1 MYLIMYLIIYF
12 NLCLFLLK
20 KISLYYYK
28 MGGCFSYDKKTSL
41 ESNKCSSCN
50 LDEFEKRINPLID
63 NIKLSKYKRNIL
75 KKRYSKLVVYYDNY
89 AANVR
94 WKYNMCRIIISIGSM
109 ILPTLQT
116 IQNNENVAF
125 IKNEIFWAAIGTSLS
140 VMISNNLI
148 SMFALDRRYIMY
160 AVTAEKLKA
169 IGWKYFELSDMFSNK
184 SHIENWILFWNEVE
198 KIKKLQVLSEFTDS
212 DDKNHEPPPT
222 LENTRQESDSEYDS
236 DTPRTRTPRT
246 TPRSIPKKDMYDNEE
261 VIVNMDN
268 RRKIITDA
276 QNTFKQK
283 FTEKMTNTENTI
295 SDNIDKIESNIENNI
310 KKIIDKKKVE
320 IDESKNVEIV
330 LEDLQNSIVENLDI
344 KKKD

>member
-1 MYLIMYLIIYF
+1 
-12 NLCLFLLK
+12 
-20 KISLYYYK
+20 
-28 MGGCFSYDKKTSL
+28 MGGCFSYDKKAAL
-41 ESNKCSSCN
+41 ESNKCSSCS
-50 LDEFEKRINPLID
+50 LDEFEKRINPLIE

-89 AANVR
+89 AANIR
-94 WKYNMCRIIISIGSM
+94 WKYNACRIVISVGSM

-125 IKNEIFWAAIGTSLS
+125 IKDEIFWAAIATSLS

-169 IGWKYFELSDMFSNK
+169 IGWKYFELSDIFSNK
-184 SHIENWILFWNEVE
+184 THIENWILFWNEVE
-198 KIKKLQVLSEFTDS
+198 KIKKLQVMSEFTDS
-212 DDKNHEPPPT
+212 DDKNHEPLPT
-222 LENTRQESDSEYDS
+222 LENARQDSDSEYDS
-236 DTPRTRTPRT
+236 DTPRARTPRT
-246 TPRSIPKKDMYDNEE
+246 TPRNTPRSISKKEDIYDDT
-261 VIVNMDN
+261 VIVDMNS
-268 RRKIITDA
+268 RRKNIIDA

-283 FTEKMTNTENTI
+283 FTEKMTNTENMI
-295 SDNIDKIESNIENNI
+295 NENIENIEDVTNLETI
-310 KKIIDKKKVE
+310 TDKKKVE

-330 LEDLQNSIVENLDI
+330 LGDLQNTIVENLDI

>member
-1 MYLIMYLIIYF
+1 
-12 NLCLFLLK
+12 
-20 KISLYYYK
+20 
-28 MGGCFSYDKKTSL
+28 MGGCFSYDKKAAL
-41 ESNKCSSCN
+41 ESNKCSSCS
-50 LDEFEKRINPLID
+50 LDEFEKRINPLIE

-89 AANVR
+89 AANIR
-94 WKYNMCRIIISIGSM
+94 WKYNTCRIVISVGSM

-125 IKNEIFWAAIGTSLS
+125 IKDEIFWAAIATSLS

-169 IGWKYFELSDMFSNK
+169 VGWKYFELSDIFSNK
-184 SHIENWILFWNEVE
+184 THIENWILFWNEVE
-198 KIKKLQVLSEFTDS
+198 KIKKLQVMSEFTDS
-212 DDKNHEPPPT
+212 DDKNHEPLPT
-222 LENTRQESDSEYDS
+222 LENARQDSDSEYDS
-236 DTPRTRTPRT
+236 DTPRARTPRT
-246 TPRSIPKKDMYDNEE
+246 TPRNTPRSISKKEDIYDDT
-261 VIVNMDN
+261 VIVDMNS
-268 RRKIITDA
+268 RRKNIIDA

-283 FTEKMTNTENTI
+283 FTEKMTNTENMI
-295 SDNIDKIESNIENNI
+295 NENIENIEDVTNVETI
-310 KKIIDKKKVE
+310 TDKKKVE

-330 LEDLQNSIVENLDI
+330 LGDLQNTIVENLDI

>member
-1 MYLIMYLIIYF
+1 
-12 NLCLFLLK
+12 
-20 KISLYYYK
+20 
-28 MGGCFSYDKKTSL
+28 MGGCFSYDKKAAL
-41 ESNKCSSCN
+41 ESNKCSSCS
-50 LDEFEKRINPLID
+50 LDEFEKRINPLIE

-89 AANVR
+89 AANIR
-94 WKYNMCRIIISIGSM
+94 WKYNTCRIVISIGSM

-125 IKNEIFWAAIGTSLS
+125 IKDEIFWAAIATSLS

-169 IGWKYFELSDMFSNK
+169 VGWKYFELSDIFSNK
-184 SHIENWILFWNEVE
+184 THIENWILFWNEVE
-198 KIKKLQVLSEFTDS
+198 KIKKLQVMSEFTDS
-212 DDKNHEPPPT
+212 DDKNHEPLPT
-222 LENTRQESDSEYDS
+222 LENARQDSDSEYDS
-236 DTPRTRTPRT
+236 DTPRARTPRT
-246 TPRSIPKKDMYDNEE
+246 TPRNTPRSISKKKDIYDDT
-261 VIVNMDN
+261 VIVDMNS
-268 RRKIITDA
+268 RRKNIIDA

-283 FTEKMTNTENTI
+283 FTEKMTNTENMI
-295 SDNIDKIESNIENNI
+295 NENIENIEDVTNVETI
-310 KKIIDKKKVE
+310 TDKKKVE

-330 LEDLQNSIVENLDI
+330 LGDLQNTIVENLDI

>member
-1 MYLIMYLIIYF
+1 
-12 NLCLFLLK
+12 
-20 KISLYYYK
+20 
-28 MGGCFSYDKKTSL
+28 MGGCFSYDKKSAL
-41 ESNKCSSCN
+41 ESNKCSSCS
-50 LDEFEKRINPLID
+50 LDEFEKRINPLIE

-89 AANVR
+89 AANIR
-94 WKYNMCRIIISIGSM
+94 WKYNTCRIVISVGSM

-125 IKNEIFWAAIGTSLS
+125 IKDEIFWAAIATSLS

-169 IGWKYFELSDMFSNK
+169 VGWKYFELSDIFSNK
-184 SHIENWILFWNEVE
+184 THIENWILFWNEVE
-198 KIKKLQVLSEFTDS
+198 KIKKLQVMSEFTDS
-212 DDKNHEPPPT
+212 DDKNHEPLPT
-222 LENTRQESDSEYDS
+222 LENARQDSDSEYDS
-236 DTPRTRTPRT
+236 DTPRARTPRT
-246 TPRSIPKKDMYDNEE
+246 TPRNTPRSISKKEDIYDDT
-261 VIVNMDN
+261 VIVDMNS
-268 RRKIITDA
+268 RRKNIIDA

-283 FTEKMTNTENTI
+283 FTEKMTNTENMI
-295 SDNIDKIESNIENNI
+295 NENIENIEDVTNVETI
-310 KKIIDKKKVE
+310 TDKKKVE

-330 LEDLQNSIVENLDI
+330 LGDLQNTIVENLDI